1 MKLTFIIQI
10 VNMISAANLI
20 VSDDLYLFEAFMD
33 SIIDPFLQF
42 HVEEKSHSN
51 DKKHREKYHPDMSI
65 LSRISKQASGFHEE
79 PRSSTSYLF
88 V

>member
-1 MKLTFIIQI
+1 MKLTSIIQI
-10 VNMISAANLI
+10 VNIIFAANQI
-20 VSDDLYLFEAFMD
+20 VSDDLYLFEAFVD

-79 PRSSTSYLF
+79 PRSSTSYLL

>member
-1 MKLTFIIQI
+1 
-10 VNMISAANLI
+10 MIFAENQI
-20 VSDDLYLFEAFMD
+20 VSDDFDLYLFEAFMD

-42 HVEEKSHSN
+42 HVEEASYSN

-79 PRSSTSYLF
+79 PRSSTSYLL

>member
-42 HVEEKSHSN
+42 HVEEKSHRN

-79 PRSSTSYLF
+79 PRSSTSYLL